1 MHIVLHLSIDGLF
14 SVNSKWRLWPFLTE
28 TLMGKI
34 FSLYAAVTAA
44 ATAVVRM
51 CIHSYAT
58 FKTLR
63 FQLFGNFTECLCV
76 GNNLLRP
83 NTSYQFRYRERKKP
97 IRNNYGTKLQQM
109 FNYPCYLPTLQ
120 QTGGAVDAVYMH
132 RFRTAFEF
140 PCVVPSVLTLSGP
153 ATPLQP
159 SCKGCLVAWNVSVQF
174 VFVYSNMLHKKCGL
188 CW

>member
-1 MHIVLHLSIDGLF
+1 MHIVLHLSIDRLF

-34 FSLYAAVTAA
+34 VSLYAAVTAA

-83 NTSYQFRYRERKKP
+83 SLWTKSNLILKSSGYHNKKGKQ
-97 IRNNYGTKLQQM
+97 RNELKT
-109 FNYPCYLPTLQ
+109 
-120 QTGGAVDAVYMH
+120 
-132 RFRTAFEF
+132 E
-140 PCVVPSVLTLSGP
+140 
-153 ATPLQP
+153 
-159 SCKGCLVAWNVSVQF
+159 
-174 VFVYSNMLHKKCGL
+174 
-188 CW
+188 